1 MMYNISVF
9 LAPAIGIC
17 RPPNIVLRTLAPY
30 AAKIIPTFTIDGDI
44 RTSEISRLPEVR
56 EAIEKDEYVHKKVS
70 FGTGSLILEMC
81 NELEKRS
88 EPEIKIPS
96 LFIHGTADKITE

>member
-1 MMYNISVF
+1 
-9 LAPAIGIC
+9 
-17 RPPNIVLRTLAPY
+17 LAPY

-44 RTSEISRLPEVR
+44 RLHDISRLPEVL
-56 EAIEKDEYVHKKVS
+56 ETIENDEFIHRKIS
-70 FGTGSLILEMC
+70 FGTGHVILGMC
-81 NELEKRS
+81 EELESRG